1 MELNQITIPAVLVTT
16 FRDYNNGNP
25 FGTWMNPARYDSEA
39 RFKTACTSMHGVSPD
54 AELMIIEAEGIPSQ
68 FYAETGITW
77 HFIDAFRQA
86 EEEGTLAPLMAW
98 YRAGGDGGYSDFEAA
113 YVCEAASAE
122 DYARDLLENN
132 GALEGLAP
140 QLREYFD
147 FEAYGR
153 DLMLN
158 GMRFEGG
165 FVFNRI

>member
-1 MELNQITIPAVLVTT
+1 MEHNAAVTPAVLVTT

-39 RFKTACTSMHGVSPD
+39 RFKTACRRLHGVKPD
-54 AELMIIEAEGIPSQ
+54 AELMFIEAEGIPSQ
-68 FYAETGITW
+68 FYAETGINW
-77 HFIDAFRQA
+77 LFIDAFRQA
-86 EEEGTLAPLMAW
+86 EDEGTLAPLMAW
-98 YRAGGDGGYSDFEAA
+98 YRAGCDGDYAAFETA

-132 GALEGLAP
+132 GALNGLAP

-147 FEAYGR
+147 YEAYGR

>member
-1 MELNQITIPAVLVTT
+1 MELNEIVTPTVLVST
-16 FRDYNNGNP
+16 FRDYQTGVR
-25 FGTWMNPARYDSEA
+25 FGTWMQPTKYDNEA
-39 RFKTACTSMHGVSPD
+39 SFREACFRLHGISPSS
-54 AELMIIEAEGIPSQ
+54 ELMFIDAHGIPSQ

-77 HFIDAFRQA
+77 LFVDAFRQA
-86 EEEGTLAPLMAW
+86 KEEGTQAPLMAW

-122 DYARDLLENN
+122 DYARDLLESN